1 MDSLVIRFFVRI
13 SRPAYLLSGVLVY
26 ALGAGIARYLGHP
39 LDWSIYTLGQFWV
52 VALQLGAH
60 YLAAYFLSP
69 VDPKNPER
77 LPLPGKIDKP
87 SDGLRREIIL
97 WPAFAALAAATS
109 ITIMLIRSGSTNG
122 VIIFMMGI
130 TALGACLY
138 SIPPL
143 RLATSGYG
151 ELTISI
157 VMANLIPALAFSL
170 QAGELH
176 RLLAMTTFPLTMLH
190 LAMLLAF
197 QLPAYLED
205 VRHQR
210 QTLMVRLGWKRGMNL
225 HNLLILGAFT
235 LIGLAMLFGL
245 PSTVALPVFFVLPLG
260 LFQIWYMTRIAAGAK
275 PNWRALNLIAA
286 LLFALTA
293 YLFTFEY
300 WVH

>member
-1 MDSLVIRFFVRI
+1 MDSRLIRLFVRI
-13 SRPAYLLSGVLVY
+13 SRPTYLLSGVLVY

-39 LDWSIYTLGQFWV
+39 LDWDIYTLGQFWV

-77 LPLPGKIDKP
+77 LPLSGKSDKP
-87 SDGLRREIIL
+87 GDGLRRDVIL
-97 WPAFAALAAATS
+97 WAAFASLAAAAS
-109 ITIMLIRSGSTNG
+109 ITLMLIRSGSING
-122 VIIFMMGI
+122 AVLLVMGI
-130 TALGACLY
+130 AALGACLY

-143 RLATSGYG
+143 RLSTSGYG
-151 ELTISI
+151 ELVISI
-157 VMANLIPALAFSL
+157 VMANLIPALAFLL

-176 RLLAMTTFPLTMLH
+176 RLVAMSTFPLTMLH

-197 QLPAYLED
+197 QLPPYFED
-205 VRHQR
+205 VKCQR

-245 PSTVALPVFFVLPLG
+245 PSTVSLPVFFVLPLG

-275 PNWRALNLIAA
+275 PNWKALNLIAA

-293 YLFTFEY
+293 YLFTLEY
-300 WVH
+300 WIH

>member
-1 MDSLVIRFFVRI
+1 MDSRLIRIFVRI

-77 LPLPGKIDKP
+77 LPLPGKNDKP
-87 SDGLRREIIL
+87 GDGLRREIIL
-97 WPAFAALAAATS
+97 WAAFAALAAAAS

-122 VIIFMMGI
+122 AIIIMMGI

-205 VRHQR
+205 VKHQR

-275 PNWRALNLIAA
+275 PNWRTLNLIAA
-286 LLFALTA
+286 LFFALTA